1 MITEK
6 CIKNRM
12 AEILTEAGFNVFA
25 SEVDEGFQKPA
36 VFVAVYPSTAVKLT
50 CGGATEEVTDTVE
63 IKYISALETDED
75 CIEAAMKLKQLFFYH
90 TFDVKDRRLTIQEI
104 NFEIEKSTLYTYF
117 DLTFIQ
123 DVEPDEEFEP
133 MEVFEMRGNV

>member
-1 MITEK
+1 MRRRSTK
-6 CIKNRM
+6 DSR
-12 AEILTEAGFNVFA
+12 
-25 SEVDEGFQKPA
+25 SPP
-36 VFVAVYPSTAVKLT
+36 VYPSTAVKLT

-133 MEVFEMRGNV
+133 MEVFELRGNV